1 MQTLEVELLN
11 ARFAQLTE
19 FVKEVR
25 SYEYINIILT
35 LYKSFKPEFHFSSMP
50 VEVRQTILKF
60 VGLDLQLI
68 LKYDNILISMHINM
82 Y

>member
-1 MQTLEVELLN
+1 
-11 ARFAQLTE
+11 
-19 FVKEVR
+19 
-25 SYEYINIILT
+25 
-35 LYKSFKPEFHFSSMP
+35 MP